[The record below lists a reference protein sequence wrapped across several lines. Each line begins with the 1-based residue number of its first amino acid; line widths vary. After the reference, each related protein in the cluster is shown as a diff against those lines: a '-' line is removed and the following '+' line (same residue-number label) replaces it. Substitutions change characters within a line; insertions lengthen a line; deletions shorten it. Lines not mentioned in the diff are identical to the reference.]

1 MARPRLTAGLS
12 GSFARRLAGDLLQF
26 MLPRVCSACRRSM
39 DEGEAGIVCGRC
51 WARLAL
57 LPAPRCERCGHPSRS
72 ARSCRWCEFLPPF
85 VRCARSVCW
94 THAGTA
100 RAILHALKYD
110 GWSAV
115 ADGVGERMTR
125 LPWPDD
131 VRRECTALV
140 PVPLA
145 AVRERERGY
154 NQSALLALAMAP
166 RWEVPVWSDV
176 LTRDRT
182 TRTQTRLTPTDRSRN
197 VSRAFRVPSG
207 SMSRLPDAHILLV
220 DDVVTT
226 AATLNACASA
236 LYGAGARIISYVTFG
251 RAPTAADRI

>member
-1 MARPRLTAGLS
+1 VAGAGLTV
-12 GSFARRLAGDLLQF
+12 GRAGGVAARLAGDLMQF
-26 MLPRVCSACRRSM
+26 LLPRVCSACRRLM
-39 DEGEAGIVCGRC
+39 DEGERGIVCGRC
-51 WARLAL
+51 WARLAR
-57 LPAPRCERCGHPSRS
+57 LPAPQCERCGHPTR
-72 ARSCRWCEFLPPF
+72 ALSCRWCEFLPPY

-115 ADGVGERMTR
+115 ADGVGERMAR
-125 LPWPDD
+125 LPWPED
-131 VRRECTALV
+131 VSGECTALV

-154 NQSALLALAMAP
+154 NQSTLLALAMAP
-166 RWEVPVWSDV
+166 RWGVPVWHDV
-176 LTRDRT
+176 LTRDRA

-197 VSRAFRVPSG
+197 VSRAFQAPAG
-207 SMSRLPDAHILLV
+207 STDRLPGAHIMLV

-236 LYGAGARIISYVTFG
+236 LFGAGARIISYVTFG
-251 RAPTAADRI
+251 RAPTAADRT